1 MAKSQREIELQ
12 IKSLELQKEANK
24 ADAEV
29 LKRLDKK
36 IIAQEKLLSRRKEL
50 DDLERQSLN
59 FEKQLLEDLDD
70 ARIKNLQTAGLTADA
85 SRGALGAIQ
94 EIINAQV
101 DSDKKRKALGT
112 IGRIKLEDAAI
123 RSKIINEEEG
133 IKSVGELQKS
143 IGTQS
148 LDDLKEYL
156 KTLDGL
162 GDVNLDDIVE
172 DISKF
177 SEQTKKSAELSQ
189 LLTGGL
195 DEIKNLVGLP
205 LGLAAAGALVVTQF
219 VEFGKS
225 VIDTRKELGL
235 TLATSTKL
243 AFQQKQ
249 LALQSKLLGVSEEEI
264 ATIQKDILANLGGQ
278 AKVTNELVRSFA
290 QIQGTLGV
298 TSDTATKLIPVLDAV
313 GAAGERGAIAQIKSL
328 GALAELEGLS
338 PGQILGDVASQ
349 TEFFAQF
356 AKDGGTNLVRAAISA
371 KKLGLE
377 LSAVASI
384 TESLLEFETS
394 IEKQL
399 EASLLLGRQIN
410 LDRARQLALTGDQ
423 EGLLEEVRRQVG
435 DEAEFNRLNVIQRK
449 ALADAFGLQVEQVAR
464 AVRGNTAAVTGAAA
478 SAGGETQTVSN
489 PTGDRLLR
497 QIRDNLG

>member
-1 MAKSQREIELQ
+1 MAKSQKELELQ
-12 IKSLELQKEANK
+12 IKSLEILKQQDGITKEKLAT
-24 ADAEV
+24 
-29 LKRLDKK
+29 LDKE
-36 IIAQEKLLSRRKEL
+36 ILRVDKLLTRRKEL

-59 FEKQLLEDLDD
+59 FEKQLLNDLDD

-85 SRGALGAIQ
+85 SRGALGVIQ
-94 EIINAQV
+94 EVINAQT

-112 IGRIKLEDAAI
+112 IASIKLEDEAI
-123 RSKIINEEEG
+123 RRKIINEEEG
-133 IKSVGELQKS
+133 IKSVGQLQRD

-148 LDDLKEYL
+148 LENLKEYV
-156 KTLDGL
+156 KTIEGL
-162 GDVNLDDIVE
+162 GDVNLDDIVG

-177 SEQTKKSAELSQ
+177 SEQTKKSAELSE

-195 DEIKNLVGLP
+195 DEIKSLVGLP

-225 VIDTRKELGL
+225 IIDTRKELGL
-235 TLATSTKL
+235 TLATSTRL

-249 LALQSKLLGVSEEEI
+249 LALESKLLGVTEEDI

-356 AKDGGTNLVRAAISA
+356 AKDGGANLVRAAISA

-478 SAGGETQTVSN
+478 SAGSETQTVSN
-489 PTGDRLLR
+489 PTSDRLLR
-497 QIRDNLG
+497 QIRDSL